1 RAEKETHVLL
11 CRREETLRERTA
23 FPRKDHRAQ
32 LRFGDDHVAGEV
44 DLAERVLLA
53 LVDADRDED
62 VALVGRYRDTA
73 VLPAEIRVASV
84 HVVRAQP
91 LEVALERLPRVA
103 VVVADEREQVAGRQL
118 ELIEQLLVGEHLV
131 ADDVDLTNLRALA
144 LLDLER
150 HADAVVRQILDRGR
164 DPRAVFAAR
173 VVLRGQHHRDLV
185 EHGAIERLAAREADV
200 AERLLERLVGN
211 VLVAAERE
219 LRDRR
224 TLENGDHER
233 IAVAAQL

>member
-1 RAEKETHVLL
+1 
-11 CRREETLRERTA
+11 
-23 FPRKDHRAQ
+23 
-32 LRFGDDHVAGEV
+32 
-44 DLAERVLLA
+44 
-53 LVDADRDED
+53 
-62 VALVGRYRDTA
+62 
-73 VLPAEIRVASV
+73 
-84 HVVRAQP
+84 
-91 LEVALERLPRVA
+91 
-103 VVVADEREQVAGRQL
+103 
-118 ELIEQLLVGEHLV
+118 GEHLV

-150 HADAVVRQILDRGR
+150 HADAVIRQILDRGR

-173 VVLRGQHHRDLV
+173 VVLLGQHHRDLV

-233 IAVAAQL
+233 IAVAAQLDVLEEAGAIERADRLTLALRGDRVPDVDRQIGVDRAFRNALRALDAKI